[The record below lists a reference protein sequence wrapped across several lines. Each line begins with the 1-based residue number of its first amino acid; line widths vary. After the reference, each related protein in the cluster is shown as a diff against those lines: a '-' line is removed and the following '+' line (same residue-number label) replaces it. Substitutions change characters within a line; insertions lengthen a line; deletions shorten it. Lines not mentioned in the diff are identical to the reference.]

1 MIVSRGERAANY
13 AILVLFAAFALGPI
27 LLTLV
32 TALAPSTTSPGGL
45 EVFRQAWVEG
55 EFNHYM
61 TTSAL
66 VAVVVVTTAV
76 LASILAGYALGT
88 MRVPGGGWLFSL
100 FLLGLMVPA
109 EAIVVPLFYDLRALG
124 LTNTLWGVALPQI
137 AQSIAFGTYWMRTY
151 FRSAPRPV
159 MEAAVLDGAG
169 SWRTLWSILVPI
181 GRPAI
186 VTLVLLVFMWTWNE
200 FLIPLVMSPNGDFR
214 TAPLALAIFKGQHV
228 QATGLLAAA
237 AVLVALPVVVL
248 YLFLQ
253 RHFIRGMVEGA
264 VRE

>member
-1 MIVSRGERAANY
+1 MIVSRAERAANY
-13 AILVLFAAFALGPI
+13 VVLALFAAFAIAPI
-27 LLTLV
+27 GIALA

-45 EVFRQAWVEG
+45 EVFRQAWTEG
-55 EFNHYM
+55 EFSRYM
-61 TTSAL
+61 LTSAT
-66 VAVVVVTTAV
+66 VAVVVVVVAV
-76 LASILAGYALGT
+76 LASLLAGYAFGT
-88 MRVPGGGWLFSL
+88 MAVRGSGWLFPL
-100 FLLGLMVPA
+100 FLLGLMVPT

-124 LTNTLWGVALPQI
+124 LTNTLWAVALPQI
-137 AQSIAFGTYWMRTY
+137 AQSIAFGTYWMRAY

-159 MEAAVLDGAG
+159 MEAARLDGAG

-181 GRPAI
+181 GRPAV

-200 FLIPLVMSPNGDFR
+200 FLIPLVMSPNGTFR
-214 TAPLALAIFKGQHV
+214 TAPLALALFKGQHV

-237 AVLVALPVVVL
+237 AVLVALPVVVV